1 MNFED
6 ERYVRV
12 YVRDTVTWKLMGWQA
27 RCLLPL
33 LLRKVDR
40 AGCVDLD
47 GAGAEGVAA
56 LVEIPLEV
64 AEPGFKSLLARGVV
78 EVRGDTLIFPK
89 FIAAQEAKQSD
100 KVRQQESRARKRD
113 TVLRRDSVTG
123 RDSQSQAVTSGHESQ
138 QSVTAGHAMS
148 QDVTPYCTV
157 LSHAQPSPEPNGSVA
172 VGHAPP
178 PHPVGLSGQSQPRQE
193 SQQGALIP
201 EALAS
206 PKPAPERSRKPRK
219 ARAAKDSPEATA
231 RTNPVWEAY
240 SAAYL
245 QEHGALPTR
254 NGMING
260 QLSDFLGRVPVDEAP
275 AIAAFYARH
284 PDAWLRKNF
293 HPIGALLKN
302 AEGFRTEWQR
312 GQQVTMTEARQREQT
327 SSNAAFRELERRRLA
342 RAAAATE
349 TVPLRVE
356 DDDENRGR

>member
-89 FIAAQEAKQSD
+89 FMAAQEAKQSD

-113 TVLRRDSVTG
+113 TVLRRDSVTE
-123 RDSQSQAVTSGHESQ
+123 RDSQSQTVTPGHESQ
-138 QSVTAGHAMS
+138 QNVTAGHTES
-148 QDVTPYCTV
+148 QDVTPYCTM
-157 LSHAQPSPEPNGSVA
+157 LSRAQPGPEPSGSVA

-178 PHPVGLSGQSQPRQE
+178 PPTVGLAGQSQPRQE

-206 PKPAPERSRKPRK
+206 PKPTPERSRKPRK
-219 ARAAKDSPEATA
+219 APEPMRVALAWRAYCE
-231 RTNPVWEAY
+231 
-240 SAAYL
+240 
-245 QEHGALPTR
+245 
-254 NGMING
+254 
-260 QLSDFLGRVPVDEAP
+260 
-275 AIAAFYARH
+275 AIA
-284 PDAWLRKNF
+284 
-293 HPIGALLKN
+293 
-302 AEGFRTEWQR
+302 
-312 GQQVTMTEARQREQT
+312 
-327 SSNAAFRELERRRLA
+327 ERY
-342 RAAAATE
+342 
-349 TVPLRVE
+349 P
-356 DDDENRGR
+356 G

>member
-6 ERYVRV
+6 ERYVRI

-89 FIAAQEAKQSD
+89 YMSAQEAKQSD

-113 TVLRRDSVTG
+113 AVLRRLPVTDCDG
-123 RDSQSQAVTSGHESQ
+123 ESRTVTAGHETQ
-138 QSVTAGHAMS
+138 QNVTAGHAAS
-148 QDVTPYCTV
+148 HDVTPYRTV
-157 LSHAQPSPEPNGSVA
+157 LSRAQPSPEPSGSVA

-178 PHPVGLSGQSQPRQE
+178 PPSVVLSGQSQPRQE
-193 SQQGALIP
+193 SQQAALIP

-206 PKPAPERSRKPRK
+206 PKQAPERSGKPRK
-219 ARAAKDSPEATA
+219 ARAAKDAPETTA

-240 SAAYL
+240 SAAFL
-245 QEHGALPTR
+245 QRHRTEPTR
-254 NGMING
+254 NMRVNI
-260 QLSDFLGRVPVDEAP
+260 DLGRLIDRIGAADAP
-275 AIAAFYARH
+275 AVAAFYVRH
-284 PDAWLRKNF
+284 PAAFYVGQL
-293 HPIGALLKN
+293 HPVWALLKD
-302 AEGFRTEWQR
+302 AEKLHAEWRR
-312 GQQVTMTEARQREQT
+312 GQTASMTQARRDEQT
-327 SSNAAFRELERRRLA
+327 ASNPFLEELAERRRA
-342 RAAAATE
+342 RAAAE
-349 TVPLRVE
+349 QIECQVE
-356 DDDENRGR
+356 GDDVSGKR

>member
-89 FIAAQEAKQSD
+89 FMAAQEAKQSD

-113 TVLRRDSVTG
+113 TVLRRDSVTE
-123 RDSQSQAVTSGHESQ
+123 RDSQSQTVTPGHESQ
-138 QSVTAGHAMS
+138 QNVTAGHTES
-148 QDVTPYCTV
+148 QDVTPYCTM
-157 LSHAQPSPEPNGSVA
+157 LSRAQPGPEPSGSVA

-178 PHPVGLSGQSQPRQE
+178 PPTVGLAGQSQPRQE

-206 PKPAPERSRKPRK
+206 PKPTPERSRKPRK
-219 ARAAKDSPEATA
+219 APEPTRVALAWRAYCEAIA
-231 RTNPVWEAY
+231 ERYPGEDPVWNPKMGGIFGNLVKQLGD
-240 SAAYL
+240 AAAPVAVFYVKHNHRTYIEKKHVPEYL
-245 QEHGALPTR
+245 IL
-254 NGMING
+254 
-260 QLSDFLGRVPVDEAP
+260 
-275 AIAAFYARH
+275 
-284 PDAWLRKNF
+284 
-293 HPIGALLKN
+293 N
-302 AEGFRTEWQR
+302 ATTLHREWQAGEAMTATR
-312 GQQVTMTEARQREQT
+312 AQQAERTA
-327 SSNAAFRELERRRLA
+327 SNPFLEELAERRRA
-342 RAAAATE
+342 RAAAE
-349 TVPLRVE
+349 QIECQVE
-356 DDDENRGR
+356 GEHVKR